1 MPDQV
6 TAITFSYITSTSVK
20 LSWTDNSAR
29 KGAFNYI
36 IDCFGCSKC
45 KIFPIHTKQTSVIV
59 KKLDPSTHYSIGI
72 AVNNSITALTG
83 KLLYKRAEFHTK
95 VEGE

>member
-1 MPDQV
+1 M
-6 TAITFSYITSTSVK
+6 
-20 LSWTDNSAR
+20 R

-36 IDCFGCSKC
+36 IGCFGCSKC

-59 KKLDPSTHYSIGI
+59 KKLDQSTHYSIGI

-95 VEGE
+95 V